1 VVEVRASPPKH
12 SPKGAIACWE
22 QSDWGAQATE
32 GKAGRG
38 LAGLLLESLNRFLIP
53 DHFDGVGL
61 GLSAGNEVELGFGA
75 EVLELGTGSP
85 ADIHGLDFL
94 RVELVGGVCAFA
106 SELHTETS
114 EVAQIDLVACQQLFL
129 EASDCVSQNALD
141 STLREGRVVVGDV
154 LAESVQVE
162 TLVNLSRTVS
172 LSGIGLLGL
181 LRARLARHNCDTVI
195 NHNGP
200 LPTSPFGGGVLYSA
214 ERIAGAKVFLNLL
227 TAYRLPLT
235 VGLPVSF

>member
-1 VVEVRASPPKH
+1 V
-12 SPKGAIACWE
+12 
-22 QSDWGAQATE
+22 
-32 GKAGRG
+32 
-38 LAGLLLESLNRFLIP
+38 GLLLEALNGLFVP

-61 GLSAGNEVELGFGA
+61 CLSAGNEVELGFGA
-75 EVLELGTGSP
+75 EVLELGAGSP
-85 ADIHGLDFL
+85 ADIHGLDLL

-106 SELHTETS
+106 SEFHTETS

-141 STLREGRVVVGDV
+141 GTLRERRVVVGDV
-154 LAESVQVE
+154 LAESVQVKA
-162 TLVNLSRTVS
+162 LVNLSRSVGFGGVS
-172 LSGIGLLGL
+172 LLRL
-181 LRARLARHNCDTVI
+181 LRARLARKDCNRIIDHNQPPPVCLRRKWELA
-195 NHNGP
+195 P
-200 LPTSPFGGGVLYSA
+200 LCGVEATFSGFSKVPSRPFGRVLYSA